1 MHLLGSQPDESS
13 PCLLPCLHG
22 IRSVSEPNS
31 SPGQRLG
38 QVCRFH
44 KTRQACVSDG
54 VPLRQHRCQD
64 QVLGQYC
71 QDQAPGQYCL
81 EPGESL
87 LVWCL
92 DQPVIIT
99 LEMG

>member
-22 IRSVSEPNS
+22 IRSVSELNS

-38 QVCRFH
+38 QVFRFH
-44 KTRQACVSDG
+44 KTRQAWVSDG
-54 VPLRQHRCQD
+54 VPLHQHRCLN
-64 QVLGQYC
+64 QV
-71 QDQAPGQYCL
+71 PGQYSL
-81 EPGESL
+81 ELGESH

-92 DQPVIIT
+92 DHPVIT
-99 LEMG
+99 REMG

>member
-31 SPGQRLG
+31 SPGQKLG
-38 QVCRFH
+38 QVFRFH
-44 KTRQACVSDG
+44 KTRQTWVSDG
-54 VPLRQHRCQD
+54 IPLH
-64 QVLGQYC
+64 QYQC
-71 QDQAPGQYCL
+71 QDQAPGQYCV
-81 EPGESL
+81 EPGESH

-92 DQPVIIT
+92 DQPVIT
-99 LEMG
+99 LETG